1 MGTCDEVGSNVG
13 SFVCP
18 NGVGIPLV
26 DGMELGTVLDVI
38 VGRELPV
45 GIALGNELG
54 WDVGTVQSM
63 SS

>member
-1 MGTCDEVGSNVG
+1 MGTCDVVGSNVG

-26 DGMELGTVLDVI
+26 DGIELGTVLDVI

-54 WDVGTVQSM
+54 WDVGAIQSM

>member
-1 MGTCDEVGSNVG
+1 MGTFDEVGSNVG

-26 DGMELGTVLDVI
+26 DGTELGTVLDVI
-38 VGRELPV
+38 VGRALPV
-45 GIALGNELG
+45 GNALGNELG
-54 WDVGTVQSM
+54 WDVGAIQSM